1 MTENPPIAR
10 TTVIVELGDRTYPIE
25 IGPAMIDQAGELLAG
40 RLSGKKILIVTNKE
54 VNRLWGDKLRRSLI
68 AAGYTVATAE
78 MADGEEYKNLE
89 TLSKLYDACVE
100 AKLNRSSA
108 IVALGGGIT
117 GDVAGYL
124 AATYMRGIDFVQVP
138 TTLLAQVDSS
148 VGGKVAVNHRHG
160 KNMIGAFYQP
170 KIVIIDTNS
179 LSTLPKREV
188 AAGYGEVLKTAILGD
203 RDLFAYLEKNAQ
215 AVVEQ
220 EADALRYV
228 IAACCWVKAKVVAA
242 DERESGLRAILN
254 LGHTFGHAIETLTEY
269 KVYKHGE
276 AVAVGLI
283 AACNLAE
290 KVTGLSP
297 DTTERV
303 RKLVEAAGLP
313 TRFPDFP
320 VEKWKEALMMD
331 KKNTDSGVVF
341 VVPTSIGEYCIT
353 PEVSLSVALES
364 IETLTI

>member
-1 MTENPPIAR
+1 M
-10 TTVIVELGDRTYPIE
+10 VELDDRTYPIE
-25 IGPAMIDQAGELLAG
+25 IGPGMIDQAGELLAG
-40 RLSGKKILIVTNKE
+40 RLSGKKILIVTNE
-54 VNRLWGDKLRRSLI
+54 VVNRLWGEKLRRSLI

-108 IVALGGGIT
+108 IVALGGGIA

-170 KIVIIDTNS
+170 KIVIIDTNT

-203 RDLFAYLEKNAQ
+203 KDLFAYLEKEAQ
-215 AVVEQ
+215 AVVNQ
-220 EADALRYV
+220 EADALRHV
-228 IAACCWVKAKVVAA
+228 IAACCRVKAKVVAA
-242 DERESGLRAILN
+242 DERELGLRAILN

-269 KVYKHGE
+269 KGYKHGE

-283 AACNLAE
+283 GACKLAE

-313 TRFPDFP
+313 TRFPDFAA
-320 VEKWKEALMMD
+320 EKWKEALMMD

-353 PEVSLSVALES
+353 SEVSLSLALET
-364 IETLTI
+364 IEILTT